1 MKKLVYLTFL
11 LAVLTLSSC
20 SLNKMIQMAKDQQLT
35 VKPNPLEVHADSV
48 SFDISATLPVKMLQ
62 KGKVYSLNTFYTY
75 GGSEMSL
82 GTMEFKAENYPDAAT
97 TQPVAT
103 QNFSFPYDE
112 SLNRG
117 NIEIQGVALDPKNG
131 KTKSTERFAIASGL
145 ITTSTLVEAVYY
157 PAYADHGY
165 NNQEE
170 LIPANVNFYFEQGK
184 SNLRYSERRSD
195 RGKYFEAFI
204 AEKNVTRTVTI
215 TGTHSPE
222 GPERI
227 NSKLSESRAK
237 VIENYYKRMMDKY
250 DYTDAAGEIRFILKP
265 VIEDWSEFK
274 AALADYDGISSEGKS
289 EMLSIVNGP
298 GSFEDKEDRL
308 QKVNGYKKVF
318 KDIYPPLR
326 SAKTAILRV
335 KDKITDAEISV
346 LAKGITKNEVSADT
360 LSIEELMYAASLT
373 PSLEEKEAIY
383 KAAIKKEDSWNAH
396 NNLGAVYIA
405 NAIENPSEA
414 ANYAQQAETQF
425 DIANNKNA
433 SAEAFVNLG
442 SVYLFQGNKA
452 KAREALGKA
461 STMSG
466 NNELTAGM
474 NGVAGSVNIML
485 AYYDNAV
492 KELSG
497 SEETSVNMFN
507 KGLAYILTKDYQNAV
522 TSFGE
527 AVDLDD
533 GNAKAYYGMAVAHA
547 RMNNG
552 SKASEMIKKAVDN
565 DASLKERAATDLEF
579 ANFAGSAE
587 FIDALK

>member
-11 LAVLTLSSC
+11 IGTLTLSSC

-35 VKPNPLEVHADSV
+35 VNPNPLEVHADSV
-48 SFDISATLPVKMLQ
+48 SFDISANLPVKMLQ
-62 KGKVYSLNTFYTY
+62 KGKIYSLNTFYTY
-75 GGSEMSL
+75 GGSEISL
-82 GTMEFKAENYPDAAT
+82 GAMEFKAENYPDAAT
-97 TQPVAT
+97 TKPVAT
-103 QNFSFPYDE
+103 QNFSFPYNE

-117 NIEIQGVALDPKNG
+117 NVEIQGVALDPKNG
-131 KTKSTERFAIASGL
+131 KTKSTERLAIAPGL
-145 ITTSTLVEAVYY
+145 ITTSTLVEAVYF

-170 LIPANVNFYFEQGK
+170 LMPANVNFYFEQGK

-227 NSKLSESRAK
+227 NSKLSENRAK
-237 VIENYYKRMMDKY
+237 VIEDYYKKMMDKY

-335 KDKITDAEISV
+335 KDKKTDAEISV

-425 DIANNKNA
+425 DIANNKKA

-452 KAREALGKA
+452 KARESLGKA

>member
-35 VKPNPLEVHADSV
+35 VNPNPLEVHADSV

-82 GTMEFKAENYPDAAT
+82 GTVEFKAENYPDAAT

-265 VIEDWSEFK
+265 VIEDWTEFK

-326 SAKTAILRV
+326 SAKTEILRV
-335 KDKITDAEISV
+335 KEKITDAEISV

-405 NAIENPSEA
+405 NAMENPSEA

-452 KAREALGKA
+452 KARESLGKA

-522 TSFGE
+522 TAFGE
-527 AVDLDD
+527 ATDLDD
-533 GNAKAYYGMAVAHA
+533 GNAKAYYGMAVAYA

-552 SKASEMIKKAVDN
+552 SKASEMLKKAVDN

-579 ANFAGSAE
+579 VNFAGSAE
-587 FIDALK
+587 FVDALK

>member
-35 VKPNPLEVHADSV
+35 VNPNPLEVHADSV

-215 TGTHSPE
+215 T
-222 GPERI
+222 
-227 NSKLSESRAK
+227 
-237 VIENYYKRMMDKY
+237 
-250 DYTDAAGEIRFILKP
+250 
-265 VIEDWSEFK
+265 
-274 AALADYDGISSEGKS
+274 
-289 EMLSIVNGP
+289 
-298 GSFEDKEDRL
+298 
-308 QKVNGYKKVF
+308 
-318 KDIYPPLR
+318 
-326 SAKTAILRV
+326 
-335 KDKITDAEISV
+335 
-346 LAKGITKNEVSADT
+346 
-360 LSIEELMYAASLT
+360 
-373 PSLEEKEAIY
+373 
-383 KAAIKKEDSWNAH
+383 
-396 NNLGAVYIA
+396 
-405 NAIENPSEA
+405 
-414 ANYAQQAETQF
+414 
-425 DIANNKNA
+425 
-433 SAEAFVNLG
+433 
-442 SVYLFQGNKA
+442 
-452 KAREALGKA
+452 
-461 STMSG
+461 
-466 NNELTAGM
+466 
-474 NGVAGSVNIML
+474 
-485 AYYDNAV
+485 
-492 KELSG
+492 
-497 SEETSVNMFN
+497 
-507 KGLAYILTKDYQNAV
+507 
-522 TSFGE
+522 
-527 AVDLDD
+527 
-533 GNAKAYYGMAVAHA
+533 
-547 RMNNG
+547 
-552 SKASEMIKKAVDN
+552 
-565 DASLKERAATDLEF
+565 
-579 ANFAGSAE
+579 
-587 FIDALK
+587 

>member
-11 LAVLTLSSC
+11 LGVLTLSSC

-35 VKPNPLEVHADSV
+35 VNPNPLEVHADSV

-82 GTMEFKAENYPDAAT
+82 GTVEFKAENYPDAAT

-117 NIEIQGVALDPKNG
+117 NVEIQGVALDPNNG
-131 KTKSTERFAIASGL
+131 KTKSTERLAIAPGL

-204 AEKNVTRTVTI
+204 AEKNVTRTITI

-227 NSKLSESRAK
+227 NSKLSEDRAK
-237 VIENYYKRMMDKY
+237 VIEDYYKKMMDKY

-265 VIEDWSEFK
+265 VIEDWTEFK
-274 AALADYDGISSEGKS
+274 AALADYEGISSEAKS

-326 SAKTAILRV
+326 SAKTDILTV
-335 KDKITDAEISV
+335 KEKKTDAEISV
-346 LAKGITKNEVSADT
+346 LAKGITKDEVSADT

-383 KAAIKKEDSWNAH
+383 KAAIKKEDAWNAH

-405 NAIENPSEA
+405 MAMENPAEA
-414 ANYAQQAETQF
+414 ANYAQQAETHF
-425 DIANNKNA
+425 DIANNKKA
-433 SAEAFVNLG
+433 SAEAFTNLG
-442 SVYLFQGNKA
+442 SVYLIQGNKA
-452 KAREALGKA
+452 KAREALGKS
-461 STMSG
+461 STMAGS
-466 NNELTAGM
+466 NELTAGM

-485 AYYDNAV
+485 AYYDQAV

-497 SEETSVNMFN
+497 SDETSVNMFN

-522 TSFGE
+522 TAFDE
-527 AVDLDD
+527 AVGLDD
-533 GNAKAYYGMAVAHA
+533 GNAKAYYGMAVAYA

-552 SKASEMIKKAVDN
+552 SKAAENLKKAVDN

-579 ANFAGSAE
+579 VNFSGSAE
-587 FIDALK
+587 FVDALK

>member
-35 VKPNPLEVHADSV
+35 VNPNPLEVHADSV

-131 KTKSTERFAIASGL
+131 KTKSTERLAIASGL

-265 VIEDWSEFK
+265 VIEDWTEFK

-405 NAIENPSEA
+405 NAMENPSEA

-452 KAREALGKA
+452 KARESLGKA

-522 TSFGE
+522 TAFGE
-527 AVDLDD
+527 ATDLDD
-533 GNAKAYYGMAVAHA
+533 GNAKAYYGMAVAYA

-552 SKASEMIKKAVDN
+552 SKASEMLKKAVDN

-579 ANFAGSAE
+579 VNFAGSAE
-587 FIDALK
+587 FVDALK

>member
-35 VKPNPLEVHADSV
+35 VNPNPLEVHADSV

-82 GTMEFKAENYPDAAT
+82 GTVEFKAENYPDAAT

-346 LAKGITKNEVSADT
+346 LAKGITKDEVSADT

-405 NAIENPSEA
+405 NAMENPSEA

-452 KAREALGKA
+452 KARESLGKA

-522 TSFGE
+522 TAFGE
-527 AVDLDD
+527 ATDLDD
-533 GNAKAYYGMAVAHA
+533 GNAKAYYGMAVAYA

-552 SKASEMIKKAVDN
+552 SKASEMLKKAVDN

-579 ANFAGSAE
+579 VNFAGSAE
-587 FIDALK
+587 FVDALK

>member
-35 VKPNPLEVHADSV
+35 VNPNPLEVHADSV

-82 GTMEFKAENYPDAAT
+82 GTVEFKAENYPDAAT

-265 VIEDWSEFK
+265 VIEDWTEFK

-326 SAKTAILRV
+326 SAKTEILRV
-335 KDKITDAEISV
+335 KEKITDAEISV

-405 NAIENPSEA
+405 NAMENPSEA

-425 DIANNKNA
+425 DIANNKKA

-452 KAREALGKA
+452 KARESLGKA

-522 TSFGE
+522 TAFGE
-527 AVDLDD
+527 ATDLDD
-533 GNAKAYYGMAVAHA
+533 GNAKAYYGMAVAYA

-552 SKASEMIKKAVDN
+552 SKASEMLKKAVDN

-579 ANFAGSAE
+579 VNFAGSAE
-587 FIDALK
+587 FVDALK

>member
-35 VKPNPLEVHADSV
+35 VNPNPLEVHADSV

-82 GTMEFKAENYPDAAT
+82 GTVEFKAENYPDAAT

-326 SAKTAILRV
+326 SAKTEILRV
-335 KDKITDAEISV
+335 KEKITDAEISV
-346 LAKGITKNEVSADT
+346 LAKGITKDEVSADT

-405 NAIENPSEA
+405 NAMENPSEA

-452 KAREALGKA
+452 KARESLGKA

-522 TSFGE
+522 TAFGE
-527 AVDLDD
+527 ATDLDD
-533 GNAKAYYGMAVAHA
+533 GNAKAYYGMAVAYA

-552 SKASEMIKKAVDN
+552 SKASEMLKKAVDN

-579 ANFAGSAE
+579 VNFAGSAE
-587 FIDALK
+587 FVDALK

>member
-35 VKPNPLEVHADSV
+35 VNPNPLEVHADSV

-82 GTMEFKAENYPDAAT
+82 GTVEFKAENYPDAAT

-265 VIEDWSEFK
+265 VIEDWTEFK

-326 SAKTAILRV
+326 SAKTEILRV
-335 KDKITDAEISV
+335 KEKITDAEISV

-405 NAIENPSEA
+405 NAMENPSEA

-425 DIANNKNA
+425 DIANNKKA

-452 KAREALGKA
+452 KARESLGKA

-485 AYYDNAV
+485 AYYENAV

-522 TSFGE
+522 TAFGE
-527 AVDLDD
+527 ATDLDD
-533 GNAKAYYGMAVAHA
+533 GNAKAYYGMAVAYA

-552 SKASEMIKKAVDN
+552 SKASEMLKKAVDN

-579 ANFAGSAE
+579 VNFAGSAE
-587 FIDALK
+587 FVDALK

>member
-35 VKPNPLEVHADSV
+35 VNPNPLEVHADSV

-82 GTMEFKAENYPDAAT
+82 GTVEFKAENYPDAAT

-326 SAKTAILRV
+326 SAKTEILRV
-335 KDKITDAEISV
+335 KEKITDAEISV

-373 PSLEEKEAIY
+373 PSLEEKEVIY

-405 NAIENPSEA
+405 NAMENPSEA

-452 KAREALGKA
+452 KARESLGKA

-522 TSFGE
+522 TAFGE
-527 AVDLDD
+527 ATDLDD
-533 GNAKAYYGMAVAHA
+533 GNAKAYYGMAVAYA

-552 SKASEMIKKAVDN
+552 SKASEMLKKAVDN

-579 ANFAGSAE
+579 VNFAGSAE
-587 FIDALK
+587 FVDALK

>member
-35 VKPNPLEVHADSV
+35 VNPNPLEVHADSV

-82 GTMEFKAENYPDAAT
+82 GTVEFKAENYPDAAT

-326 SAKTAILRV
+326 SAKTEILRV
-335 KDKITDAEISV
+335 KEKITDAEISV

-405 NAIENPSEA
+405 NAMENPSEA

-425 DIANNKNA
+425 DIANNKKA

-452 KAREALGKA
+452 KARESLGKA

-522 TSFGE
+522 TAFGE
-527 AVDLDD
+527 ATDLDD
-533 GNAKAYYGMAVAHA
+533 GNAKAYYGMAVAYA

-552 SKASEMIKKAVDN
+552 SKASEMLKKAVDN

-579 ANFAGSAE
+579 VNFAGSAE
-587 FIDALK
+587 FVDALK

>member
-35 VKPNPLEVHADSV
+35 VNPNPLEVHADSV

-131 KTKSTERFAIASGL
+131 KTKSTERLAIASGL

-405 NAIENPSEA
+405 NAMENPSEA

-452 KAREALGKA
+452 KARESLGKA

-522 TSFGE
+522 TAFGE
-527 AVDLDD
+527 ATDLDD
-533 GNAKAYYGMAVAHA
+533 GNAKAYYGMAVAYA

-552 SKASEMIKKAVDN
+552 SKASEMLKKAVDN

-579 ANFAGSAE
+579 VNFAGSAE
-587 FIDALK
+587 FVDALK